1 MSCSACRKQPASNR
15 LRCFRKRRRR
25 VLLLAAKISDEFE
38 DCQHQQRLR
47 DEADCEGQCA
57 EHGYAQRVDHD
68 MRKARPEIKRAGKRG
83 RAGSDAQR
91 PRGQNERRKTTRF
104 STALVCAASKRC
116 AQADCGLSFGLG
128 LAIAAMRPRTMMRS
142 RMSGPRA
149 GPSSLW
155 SVRARTVQWTWS
167 PPYLRS
173 IPD

>member
-83 RAGSDAQR
+83 RASSDAQR
-91 PRGQNERRKTTRF
+91 HAVKTSGAKTTRF
-104 STALVCAASKRC
+104 STASICAAIKRC
-116 AQADCGLSFGLG
+116 AQAECGLAFGPG
-128 LAIAAMRPRTMMRS
+128 LAIAPMGPRTMMRS
-142 RMSGPRA
+142 RM
-149 GPSSLW
+149 
-155 SVRARTVQWTWS
+155 
-167 PPYLRS
+167 
-173 IPD
+173 

>member
-83 RAGSDAQR
+83 RASSDAQR
-91 PRGQNERRKTTRF
+91 P
-104 STALVCAASKRC
+104 RC
-116 AQADCGLSFGLG
+116 AQADCGLSFGPG
-128 LAIAAMRPRTMMRS
+128 LAIAPMGPRTMMRS
-142 RMSGPRA
+142 RM
-149 GPSSLW
+149 
-155 SVRARTVQWTWS
+155 
-167 PPYLRS
+167 
-173 IPD
+173 